1 MSEFIESI
9 QMWINNLSVNSI
21 IIFIMMIFMLI
32 GAVDRIQ
39 GNRWGYGQ
47 QFEEGFHAIGPMM
60 LAMAGVIAAAPVLAI
75 VLKPIVVPIYQLIGA
90 DASMFAGTLLASDT
104 GGYPLAMELAGNNA
118 VGNFS
123 GLLVANMLGAT
134 LVFTLPVGMSL
145 MKEKDYPYLGAC
157 LGRAFCVKFRN
168 TPFLAGIIT
177 IPIGCLVGGI
187 VMNFTSYK
195 MSLLS
200 IIRNMLPVI
209 LMAALIVIGL
219 WNWPEKMLKGFQK
232 FGTGLKILITIF
244 IAIAVFEYQTGIH
257 FPLFR
262 VMVEEDSNGTIPLEN
277 SFLICGQ
284 IGTILIG
291 AFPMVKWMTKT
302 FGSILSKVGKTFGM
316 NEVGSAGLIA
326 TLANNIAMFNMIGDM
341 NEKSKII
348 NIAFAVSASFTF
360 GDHLAFTAGV
370 NPKMIVPVIVGKLT
384 AGCTAFLLASALT
397 SKLLVKIQIKK

>member
-145 MKEKDYPYLGAC
+145 MKEKDYPYLGA
-157 LGRAFCVKFRN
+157 GV
-168 TPFLAGIIT
+168 LAGIIT

-219 WNWPEKMLKGFQK
+219 QK

>member
-9 QMWINNLSVNSI
+9 QMWINHLSVNSI

-145 MKEKDYPYLGAC
+145 MKEKDYPYLGA
-157 LGRAFCVKFRN
+157 GV
-168 TPFLAGIIT
+168 LAGIIT

-187 VMNFTSYK
+187 VMNFTS
-195 MSLLS
+195 
-200 IIRNMLPVI
+200 
-209 LMAALIVIGL
+209 
-219 WNWPEKMLKGFQK
+219 
-232 FGTGLKILITIF
+232 
-244 IAIAVFEYQTGIH
+244 
-257 FPLFR
+257 
-262 VMVEEDSNGTIPLEN
+262 
-277 SFLICGQ
+277 
-284 IGTILIG
+284 
-291 AFPMVKWMTKT
+291 
-302 FGSILSKVGKTFGM
+302 
-316 NEVGSAGLIA
+316 
-326 TLANNIAMFNMIGDM
+326 
-341 NEKSKII
+341 
-348 NIAFAVSASFTF
+348 
-360 GDHLAFTAGV
+360 
-370 NPKMIVPVIVGKLT
+370 
-384 AGCTAFLLASALT
+384 
-397 SKLLVKIQIKK
+397 

>member
-1 MSEFIESI
+1 
-9 QMWINNLSVNSI
+9 
-21 IIFIMMIFMLI
+21 
-32 GAVDRIQ
+32 
-39 GNRWGYGQ
+39 
-47 QFEEGFHAIGPMM
+47 M

-145 MKEKDYPYLGAC
+145 MKEKDYPYLGA
-157 LGRAFCVKFRN
+157 GV
-168 TPFLAGIIT
+168 LAGIIT

-195 MSLLS
+195 MSFLS

-291 AFPMVKWMTKT
+291 AFPMVK
-302 FGSILSKVGKTFGM
+302 
-316 NEVGSAGLIA
+316 GLIA

>member
-39 GNRWGYGQ
+39 GNRRGYGQ

-145 MKEKDYPYLGAC
+145 MKEKDYPYLGA
-157 LGRAFCVKFRN
+157 GV
-168 TPFLAGIIT
+168 LAGIIT

-219 WNWPEKMLKGFQK
+219 WGWPEKMLKGFQK

-302 FGSILSKVGKTFGM
+302 LMGINGLEPHYVGKTFGM

>member
-123 GLLVANMLGAT
+123 GLLVANMLGST

-145 MKEKDYPYLGAC
+145 MKEKDYPYLGA
-157 LGRAFCVKFRN
+157 GV
-168 TPFLAGIIT
+168 LAGIIT
-177 IPIGCLVGGI
+177 I
-187 VMNFTSYK
+187 VMNFMSYK

-219 WNWPEKMLKGFQK
+219 WVWPEKMLKGFQK

-360 GDHLAFTAGV
+360 GDHLAFAAGV

>member
-9 QMWINNLSVNSI
+9 QMWINHLSVNSI

-145 MKEKDYPYLGAC
+145 MKEKDYPYLGA
-157 LGRAFCVKFRN
+157 GV
-168 TPFLAGIIT
+168 LAGIIT

-195 MSLLS
+195 MSFLS

-219 WNWPEKMLKGFQK
+219 WNRPEKMLKGFQK

-291 AFPMVKWMTKT
+291 AFPMVKWMT
-302 FGSILSKVGKTFGM
+302 KTFGM

>member
-9 QMWINNLSVNSI
+9 QMWINHLSVNSI

-60 LAMAGVIAAAPVLAI
+60 LAMAGVIAVAPVLAI

-104 GGYPLAMELAGNNA
+104 GGYPLAMELAGNNV

-123 GLLVANMLGAT
+123 GLLVANMLGST

-145 MKEKDYPYLGAC
+145 MKEKDYPYLGA
-157 LGRAFCVKFRN
+157 GV
-168 TPFLAGIIT
+168 LAGIIT

-219 WNWPEKMLKGFQK
+219 WVWPEKMLKGFQK

-291 AFPMVKWMTKT
+291 AFPMVKWMT
-302 FGSILSKVGKTFGM
+302 KTFGM

>member
-39 GNRWGYGQ
+39 GNRRGYGQ

-145 MKEKDYPYLGAC
+145 MKEKDYPYLGA
-157 LGRAFCVKFRN
+157 GV
-168 TPFLAGIIT
+168 LAGIIT

-219 WNWPEKMLKGFQK
+219 WVWPEKMLKGFQK

-262 VMVEEDSNGTIPLEN
+262 VMVEKDSNGTIPLEN

>member
-1 MSEFIESI
+1 MSEFVECI
-9 QMWINNLSVNSI
+9 QIWGSNLSVNSI

-32 GAVDRIQ
+32 GAVDRIR
-39 GNRWGYGQ
+39 GNRCGYGQ

-60 LAMAGVIAAAPVLAI
+60 LAMAGVITATPVLAI
-75 VLKPIVVPIYQLIGA
+75 VLKLVIVPIYQLIGA

-134 LVFTLPVGMSL
+134 LVFTLPVGMSM
-145 MKEKDYPYLGAC
+145 MKEKDYPYLGAGV
-157 LGRAFCVKFRN
+157 LV
-168 TPFLAGIIT
+168 GIIT

-200 IIRNMLPVI
+200 IVRNMLPVI
-209 LMAALIVIGL
+209 LITALIVVGL

-232 FGTGLKILITIF
+232 FGTGLKMLITIF

-262 VMVEEDSNGTIPLEN
+262 VMVEEDSNGIIPLEN

-291 AFPMVKWMTKT
+291 AFPMVKWMTKI
-302 FGSILSKVGKTFGM
+302 FGSVLSKVGKTFGM
-316 NEVGSAGLIA
+316 NEVGAAGLIA

-360 GDHLAFTAGV
+360 GDHLAFAAGV

>member
-39 GNRWGYGQ
+39 GNRRGYGQ

-145 MKEKDYPYLGAC
+145 MKEKDYPYLGA
-157 LGRAFCVKFRN
+157 GV
-168 TPFLAGIIT
+168 LAGIIT

-219 WNWPEKMLKGFQK
+219 WVWPEKMLKGFQK

-291 AFPMVKWMTKT
+291 AFPMVKWMT
-302 FGSILSKVGKTFGM
+302 KTFGM

>member
-9 QMWINNLSVNSI
+9 QMWINHLSVNSI

-145 MKEKDYPYLGAC
+145 MKEKDYPYLGA
-157 LGRAFCVKFRN
+157 GV
-168 TPFLAGIIT
+168 LAGIIT

-195 MSLLS
+195 MSFLS

-302 FGSILSKVGKTFGM
+302 FGM